1 MFAEDDPLDFGD
13 ADEDVV
19 DLGIEG
25 SDEPVVDLGFDAAE
39 APAAAASTEDA
50 APAESAEP
58 AAEAQAVQ
66 SDAAPQADARGG
78 SNDGVRIAGAA
89 QAAVSAADAAP
100 AAAAAGAASPPAP
113 ELPAGWERVE
123 ARSGGVYFFHAASET
138 ATWTFPTGT
147 PKHSSPAA
155 AAAPAAASSATAA
168 PAEAPEEK
176 KGLSIFGAAA
186 RSGRQAG
193 SSQEPQAREADV
205 ARKQEDQTAG
215 SSSNSRQHSDA
226 ARDASA
232 RGRSDETAA
241 AAAPASKS
249 GSNSPTETRKR
260 RWGERFEQDRQ
271 SEHPRPC
278 SLLRLRHRRRVDV
291 WRRSAPR
298 AYICDAALLHCKPLA
313 LALES
318 AALPG

>member
-58 AAEAQAVQ
+58 AAEAQAVP
-66 SDAAPQADARGG
+66 SDAAPQADASSS

-89 QAAVSAADAAP
+89 QAAVSAADSAP
-100 AAAAAGAASPPAP
+100 AAAAATASPPAP

-123 ARSGGVYFFHAASET
+123 ARSGGVYFFHAASDT

-155 AAAPAAASSATAA
+155 AAEPAAASSAPAA

-193 SSQEPQAREADV
+193 SSQEPQTREADV
-205 ARKQEDQTAG
+205 AMKQEGRTAG

-226 ARDASA
+226 ARDAPV

-249 GSNSPTETRKR
+249 GPNSPSDTRKR

-278 SLLRLRHRRRVDV
+278 SLLRRRHRRRAIVR
-291 WRRSAPR
+291 RRSAQGAR
-298 AYICDAALLHCKPLA
+298 DCSGSLLHCEPLA
-313 LALES
+313 LERVAL
-318 AALPG
+318 AG